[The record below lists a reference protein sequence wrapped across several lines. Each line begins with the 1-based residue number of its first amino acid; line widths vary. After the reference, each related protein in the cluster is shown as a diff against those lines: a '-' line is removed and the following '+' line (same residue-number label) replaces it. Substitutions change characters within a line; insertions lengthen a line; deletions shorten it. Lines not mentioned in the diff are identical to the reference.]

1 MIHNRINPN
10 RKPEFELFDHR
21 RDPLNRKN
29 VAEENPEVAQE
40 LAQEIDAWHKAARA
54 ARLDSVGGHQQS
66 LGAEEFERPRS
77 LGDIQ

>member
-40 LAQEIDAWHKAARA
+40 LAQEIDAWHKAAGA
-54 ARLDSVGGHQQS
+54 APRFRRRTPAE
-66 LGAEEFERPRS
+66 LGRGR
-77 LGDIQ
+77 I